1 MPPCTGSNATADL
14 PRDLV
19 ELRRTDR
26 DAAARMRA
34 FGEPLHQRIAV
45 LSDLGG
51 LLAEQ
56 PRHFS
61 QHIRKGRTAVA
72 RGRRKIRA
80 TPDRLAVRRKE
91 HRQRPAAL
99 FAEMMQRRHVNLVD
113 VGALLAIDFDVDEQL
128 IHHRRGR
135 FVLETLVR
143 HHVAPVAGGVS
154 DREQDRLVRCVRPL
168 PGLRCPTATTR
179 PDCPCAAINTGW
191 FPARGDFRCRIVQ
204 FERVFVSCAILR
216 KCRGGAT
223 GVAEHPYFG
232 V

>member
-1 MPPCTGSNATADL
+1 M
-14 PRDLV
+14 R
-19 ELRRTDR
+19 
-26 DAAARMRA
+26 AARMRA
-34 FGEPLHQRIAV
+34 FGEPLHQRVAV

-56 PRHFS
+56 PRYFS
-61 QHIRKGRTAVA
+61 QHIRKGRAAVA

-99 FAEMMQRRHVNLVD
+99 FAEMMQRRHVDLVD

-128 IHHRRGR
+128 IHHRRGH

-154 DREQDRLVRCVRPL
+154 DREQDRLAGAFGLCQGFGAPRP
-168 PGLRCPTATTR
+168 PR
-179 PDCPCAAINTGW
+179 D
-191 FPARGDFRCRIVQ
+191 RIVLVLQ
-204 FERVFVSCAILR
+204 
-216 KCRGGAT
+216 
-223 GVAEHPYFG
+223 
-232 V
+232 